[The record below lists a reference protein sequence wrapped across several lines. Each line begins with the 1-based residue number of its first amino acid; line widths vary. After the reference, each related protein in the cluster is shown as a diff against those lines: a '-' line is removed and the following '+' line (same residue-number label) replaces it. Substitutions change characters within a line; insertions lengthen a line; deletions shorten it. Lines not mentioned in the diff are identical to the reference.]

1 MQQTNLQRWDLLY
14 YYQIHCIRQRAL
26 GNIPCT
32 YEWFRKRLKKLNLHD
47 AIYYPRVERQVRDK
61 KLKPTIQ
68 DAARR
73 KTINRLENIQII
85 DFKHLEK
92 VEMPNRIQM
101 PKPKKSLRVRFLEL
115 FKRN

>member
-1 MQQTNLQRWDLLY
+1 MQTNLKRGDILY

-47 AIYYPRVERQVRDK
+47 AIYYPRADNMARDHS
-61 KLKPTIQ
+61 LKPTIQ
-68 DAARR
+68 DTVRR

-92 VEMPNRIQM
+92 VEIPNRIQM